1 MGEKYESD
9 LSRQEKLEQQW
20 KTIRSLKGKK
30 KLEYLWS
37 YYKVILVILLA
48 VILVVYTAGVMIR
61 NGKENTVLSIVIVDA
76 EKNDDEADRKSVV

>member
-1 MGEKYESD
+1 MEKKYESD

-61 NGKENTVLSIVIVDA
+61 NGKENVELL
-76 EKNDDEADRKSVV
+76 